1 MRVSKTITI
10 YGVARY
16 AAFMTKKLHDR
27 LVSVFFHFNERDMTQ
42 GLQRHDTKVTDM

>member
-10 YGVARY
+10 YDVARY

-42 GLQRHDTKVTDM
+42 GLQRNYKAMTLR